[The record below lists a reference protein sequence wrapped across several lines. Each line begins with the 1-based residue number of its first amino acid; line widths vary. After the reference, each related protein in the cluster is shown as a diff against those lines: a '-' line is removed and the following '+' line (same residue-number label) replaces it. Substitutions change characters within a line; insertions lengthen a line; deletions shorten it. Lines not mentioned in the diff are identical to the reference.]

1 MHAAETGDSDL
12 ITVIARRILYLR
24 LSGHCKIALT
34 MAKNLPQDDTTSTK
48 LPSQT
53 RHYIVGIGSSAG
65 GLEALSSLIAALPDN
80 LGLSY
85 VVVQH
90 LSPTHKN
97 MLVQLL
103 GRETSMAVCEIQDQ
117 MVPQIDVIHIAP
129 ASRNTI
135 FKDDRF
141 ILMEAKRET
150 LPKPSADVFLTS
162 LANEKT
168 EDAIGIILSGTGSDG
183 TVGLREIKSKGGFTF
198 VQDPSTAKYTGMP
211 QSAIDSGCVDWVL
224 SPEKIASKITSI
236 VRNRTTISQHVEL
249 KQPQSIETKL
259 KRLLISVKQKT
270 RIDFGGYK
278 EGTLWRRIERRMAIN
293 HFINFDDYLKFTED
307 TPAELEQLSKDILIS
322 VTEFFRDQEAFT
334 QLKHTIKTIASN
346 KQAGDEIRIWIPACA
361 TGEEAYSIAILLAET
376 LGTNLSRYKIQI
388 FATDI
393 DSNAMSLARKGSY
406 TEGSLVEV
414 EHELVNRYFTAQQG
428 RYEIS
433 RTIREMVVFAR
444 QDLVLDPPFLRIDL
458 ISCRNVLIYLQAELQ
473 AKIFATFHFGLMEKG
488 YLFLGK
494 SESIYQQDNLF
505 DIVDKNYHIYRRRSS
520 ACKIPAS
527 SIYLPHLNQKSDL
540 SPNKKNN
547 TEQRLLEFAIR
558 KYIPP
563 SILVNDNLDIQHLF
577 GEVCDYLTI
586 SQGKPSTNLTHMIRR
601 ELRSDLQLLQHKSD
615 KSMDSAIGRP
625 RQIRI
630 GKSNKTIRLAMHPTE
645 KGFKSSDYLVCFEE
659 CPIQNDSS
667 LQVNG
672 NATKLDADTKLNIR
686 ELEDELI
693 MTRERLQTVIEELE
707 TSNEELQALNEEVQ
721 SSNEELQTS
730 NEEMEATNEELQS
743 TNEELTTINE
753 ELQIRTNELAET
765 LNDLEIVQ
773 NSVGFPII
781 VVNEQ
786 LKILRF
792 NAPAATLFLMKQ
804 SAIGHHFGKLKL
816 PIGMKD
822 FSDQVQDAI
831 HLNKVIESAISS
843 LEHHYLLHIAPYET
857 AMSNIPGAIITLV
870 DDTERRATEEE
881 ISASREKLLSIMNN
895 STSIIALKD
904 IAGRYEF
911 VNQQFEDT
919 FNIELKNILGK
930 TDREFLSQSI
940 AEDFRIKELEV
951 VRKLQPIETEDHLHF
966 NNQEI
971 YLLSIR
977 FPLIGSDNL
986 PYGVCTQFSD
996 ITSRVKAESQLRLA
1010 AKVFDRSSEGIVVTN
1025 QMKQVLT
1032 VNEAFTKITGFS
1044 SDEVI
1049 GKPPSFM
1056 TNGLQDDAFIETI
1069 WNNIETQGSWQGE
1082 ILNRRKNGDTYP
1094 EWLTVNAIQNHS
1106 GKISNYVAILSDITV
1121 IKESQQRI
1129 EFLATHDSLTE
1140 LPNRLLFLDRIKQ
1153 AIARG
1158 DRGDYLFAVLFIDL
1172 DDFKTVND
1180 SLGHATGDKLL
1191 KDVAKLMRGL
1201 VRAVDTVARFG
1212 GDEFALLIENTT
1224 VREVEIAA
1232 RRLCAAISR
1241 AFFLSDQ
1248 MIHIG
1253 ASVGIAIFP
1262 EDSKDA
1268 EILMKHADTAMY
1280 EAKAKG
1286 KNSFQFF
1293 TQSMMEQVNKRLR
1306 LENNLRK
1313 ALDNNELSLHYQPQ
1327 IDLATGELI
1336 GVEAL
1341 VRWPS
1346 QEQEAKLPNQFVP
1359 IAEKCGLIEK
1369 LGEWVADNACSQLS
1383 RWLKRGYTFQH
1394 LSINISIDQ
1403 FRRGNVFGM
1412 MERLLKVYQLPAQKI
1427 MLEITESTLA
1437 DDNQSM
1443 LETLLRLKKMGIK
1456 ISIDDFG
1463 TGYSS
1468 LARLKSYPIDEL
1480 KIDRS
1485 FVDDITEQGQNRTI
1499 AQTIIAMSKTLGF
1512 SVVAE
1517 GVETQEQLETLRE
1530 LGCDIIQGYLIS
1542 EPISAKAFAH
1552 KFHNKL
1558 H

>member
-1 MHAAETGDSDL
+1 
-12 ITVIARRILYLR
+12 
-24 LSGHCKIALT
+24 
-34 MAKNLPQDDTTSTK
+34 MAKNLPQDDTVTTV
-48 LPSQT
+48 LPPQS

-65 GLEALSSLIAALPDN
+65 GLEALSALIAALPNN

-85 VVVQH
+85 VVIQH
-90 LSPTHKN
+90 LSPTHKS

-103 GRETSMAVCEIQDQ
+103 GRETSMSVCEIEDQ
-117 MVPQIDVIHIAP
+117 MIPKVDVVHIAP

-135 FKDDRF
+135 FKDGRF
-141 ILMEAKRET
+141 ILMETKRET
-150 LPKPSADVFLTS
+150 LPKPSANVFLTS
-162 LANEKT
+162 LANEKG

-183 TVGLREIKSKGGFTF
+183 TVGLREIKANGGFTF
-198 VQDPSTAKYTGMP
+198 VQEPSTAKYTGMP

-224 SPEKIASKITSI
+224 SPEKIASEITNI
-236 VRNRTTISQHVEL
+236 VRNRTTIAQHVEL
-249 KQPQSIETKL
+249 TQPQSIATQL
-259 KRLLISVKQKT
+259 KRLLINVKQKT

-278 EGTLWRRIERRMAIN
+278 EGTLWRRIERRMAAN

-307 TPAELEQLSKDILIS
+307 TPDELEQLSRDILIS
-322 VTEFFRDQEAFT
+322 VTAFFRDQEAFA
-334 QLKHTIKTIASN
+334 QLKPILKTITSN
-346 KQAGDEIRIWIPACA
+346 KQTGDEIRIWVPACA

-376 LGTNLSRYKIQI
+376 LGTSLSRYKIQI

-393 DSNAMSLARKGSY
+393 DHNAMNLARKGSY
-406 TEGSLVEV
+406 TEGSLAEIDQ
-414 EHELVNRYFTAQQG
+414 ELVNRYFTVQQD
-428 RYEIS
+428 RYEIV
-433 RTIREMVVFAR
+433 RTIRDMVIFAR
-444 QDLVLDPPFLRIDL
+444 QDLVLDPPFLRVDL
-458 ISCRNVLIYLQAELQ
+458 ISCRNVLIYLQPELQ
-473 AKIFATFHFGLMEKG
+473 AKVLATFHFGLVESG

-494 SESIYQQDNLF
+494 SESVYQQDNLF
-505 DIVDKNYHIYRRRSS
+505 DIIDKVHRIYKCRASTRR
-520 ACKIPAS
+520 IPIN
-527 SIYLPHLNQKSDL
+527 SIFLPHLNQESGL
-540 SPNKKNN
+540 SSSKKNN
-547 TEQRLLEFAIR
+547 TEQKLLEFAIR

-577 GEVCDYLTI
+577 GEVSDYLI
-586 SQGKPSTNLTHMIRR
+586 IPAGKPSMNLMHLIRR
-601 ELRSDLQLLQHKSD
+601 ELRPDLQLLQHKAE
-615 KSMDSAIGRP
+615 KSMDSAIGRL
-625 RQIRI
+625 RQMRI
-630 GKSNKTIRLAMHPTE
+630 GTFHKAIRLAVHPTE
-645 KGFKSSDYLVCFEE
+645 KSITSSNYLICFEE
-659 CPIQNDSS
+659 YPIQNDNFP
-667 LQVNG
+667 QAKD
-672 NATKLDADTKLNIR
+672 NAAELDADTQLNIR

-721 SSNEELQTS
+721 SANEELQSS

-743 TNEELTTINE
+743 TNEELTTVNE

-781 VVNEQ
+781 VVNDQ

-792 NAPAATLFLMKQ
+792 NAPAATLFLMTP
-804 SAIGHHFGKLKL
+804 SSIGHHFGSLRL
-816 PIGMKD
+816 PAGMKN
-822 FSDQVQDAI
+822 FSDQIQDAI
-831 HLNKVIESAISS
+831 QMNKAIESAVPSQ
-843 LEHHYLLHIAPYET
+843 ERHYLLHIAPYET
-857 AMSNIPGAIITLV
+857 AMNSVPGAIITLV
-870 DDTERRATEEE
+870 DDTERRAIEEE
-881 ISASREKLLSIMNN
+881 ISNSREKLLSIMNN

-919 FNIELKNILGK
+919 FNIKSENILGK
-930 TDREFLSQSI
+930 TDSEFLSQST
-940 AEDFRIKELEV
+940 ADDFRIKELEV
-951 VRKLQPIETEDHLHF
+951 VRKLQPLETEDHLHF
-966 NNQEI
+966 NKQEI

-986 PYGVCTQFSD
+986 PYGVCTQSSD
-996 ITSRVKAESQLRLA
+996 ISSRVKAESQLRLA
-1010 AKVFDRSSEGIVVTN
+1010 AKVFDRSSEGIVVTD
-1025 QMKQVLT
+1025 QSRQTLT

-1044 SDEVI
+1044 AEEVI

-1056 TNGLQDDAFIETI
+1056 TTGLQDDAFIETI
-1069 WNNIETQGSWQGE
+1069 WNSIETKGWWQGE
-1082 ILNRRKNGDTYP
+1082 ILNRRKNGDIYP
-1094 EWLTVNAIQNHS
+1094 EWLTVNAIQDHS
-1106 GKISNYVAILSDITV
+1106 GKTSNYVAILSDITIV
-1121 IKESQQRI
+1121 KESQQRI

-1158 DRGDYLFAVLFIDL
+1158 DRSNYLFAVLFIDL
-1172 DDFKTVND
+1172 DDFKIVND
-1180 SLGHATGDKLL
+1180 SLGHAAGDKLL
-1191 KDVAKLMRGL
+1191 KDVAKLMRSL

-1224 VREVEIAA
+1224 VSEVEITA
-1232 RRLCAAISR
+1232 RRLCTAISK
-1241 AFFLSDQ
+1241 AFFLGKQ
-1248 MIHIG
+1248 MVHIG
-1253 ASVGIAIFP
+1253 ASIGIAVFP

-1286 KNSFQFF
+1286 KNAFQFF
-1293 TQSMMEQVNKRLR
+1293 TQSMMEQVDKRLR
-1306 LENNLRK
+1306 LENSLRK
-1313 ALDNNELSLHYQPQ
+1313 ALDKNELSLHFQPQ
-1327 IDLATGELI
+1327 IDLATGQLI

-1341 VRWPS
+1341 VRWLS
-1346 QEQEAKLPNQFVP
+1346 QDHEAKLPNQFIP
-1359 IAEKCGLIEK
+1359 IAEKCGLIGK
-1369 LGEWVADNACSQLS
+1369 LGEWVANNACSQFSKWLS
-1383 RWLKRGYTFQH
+1383 KGYTLSH

-1403 FRRGNVFGM
+1403 FRRGNVFEM
-1412 MERLLKVYQLPAQKI
+1412 MEHLLKVYQLPAQKI
-1427 MLEITESTLA
+1427 ILEITESTLA
-1437 DDNQSM
+1437 DDNQTM
-1443 LETLLRLKKMGIK
+1443 LETLLRLKRMGIK

-1485 FVDDITEQGQNRTI
+1485 FVDDITEQGQDRAI

-1530 LGCDIIQGYLIS
+1530 LGCDIVQGYLIS
-1542 EPISAKAFAH
+1542 EPISAKEFTRR
-1552 KFHNKL
+1552 FCNKL